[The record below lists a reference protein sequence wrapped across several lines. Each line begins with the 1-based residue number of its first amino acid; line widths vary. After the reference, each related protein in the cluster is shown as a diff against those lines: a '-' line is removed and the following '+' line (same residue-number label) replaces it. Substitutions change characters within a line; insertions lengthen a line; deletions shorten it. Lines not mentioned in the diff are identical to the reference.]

1 MPRQLSGEEVRAA
14 RECFAIYGREHK
26 LPRDNLGK
34 ALRSL
39 GANPSNRDLA
49 DIVAALKLPE
59 MITFEEFKMALSSD
73 YSAPDTAE
81 EIREAFG
88 VFDRDGEGSVAA
100 SELRHVLLSMGE
112 KLTPEEVDLI
122 LREARVD
129 QDGKIRY
136 EQFVEIMKR
145 E

>member
-1 MPRQLSGEEVRAA
+1 MPRKLSEAEVNSA
-14 RECFAIYGREHK
+14 RECFAIFGRQHK
-26 LPRDNLGK
+26 LPRENLGK

-39 GANPSNRDLA
+39 GANPSNKDLSEIIA
-49 DIVAALKLPE
+49 SLRLPE

-88 VFDRDGEGSVAA
+88 VFDRDGEGSVAV

-112 KLTPEEVDLI
+112 KLTGEEVDLI
-122 LREARVD
+122 LKEANVD
-129 QDGKIRY
+129 EDGKIRY